1 LSNREGLA
9 VKLISAAFQDTLGRS
24 PKLTFAPNAFD
35 QGYLNHMGIDTVNF
49 GAGESRYA
57 HTDLDMASVTR
68 VREAARVYARA
79 IIGHVGA

>member
-1 LSNREGLA
+1 
-9 VKLISAAFQDTLGRS
+9 
-24 PKLTFAPNAFD
+24 
-35 QGYLNHMGIDTVNF
+35 MGIDTVNF